1 MTISRTDHQEITL
14 NHLVAY
20 HKMFRDND
28 DNINAN
34 KIVDLYQKQKKN
46 EFVISFAGHFSAG
59 KSSMINALLQ
69 KDILPKSPIPT
80 SANIIKITSGKGVAR
95 VFFHREAPVE
105 YKEPYDIDMIK
116 EYGKDKDTIKRI
128 ELSTSEN
135 LLPNRCAIV
144 DTPGIDAADDAD
156 RLITESSLH
165 LVDALFYVMDYNHV
179 QSEVNLYFLKNIQDM
194 GIPFYIMI
202 NQVDK
207 HDEMELSFKEFETR
221 VKNTFQQWNI
231 LPKGIYFTSLMDT
244 AHKYNQFES
253 MKEKIFTLFHTGGRT
268 SNRLW
273 GSLKQII
280 ANHKTFLKQRF
291 DELTA
296 SFEGGF
302 SSDDKTKLESIKAQI
317 KSIESKSQEL
327 EQIFQRDLQTTLNN
341 AYIMPSDLRDKAA
354 LFLDSQQS
362 DFKLGLFSTKKK
374 IAKEKEKRMID
385 FLEPL
390 KKNIEANIQW
400 KLRDKFIKILK
411 ENNISD
417 PEIINKTEQLKIEYT
432 SEALLKIIKTGAKV
446 NADYVLNYTKE
457 VSADIKNKFKSQ
469 ARILLDM
476 MTQSVNEEI
485 QEKVKELEKQR
496 KALEMSSHQQEEL
509 NHYQEVLDEQTKRI
523 DNQLHHPDVSELA
536 WKSMQDCIDVR
547 NKPIKQAEN
556 PVPNVKEQS
565 KGLSEELKEE
575 TITPKRVKERSIED
589 VSGAVNQAIQTVESL
604 PGFQSI
610 VDDLKDKQHRLDNR
624 TLTIAL
630 FGAFSAG
637 KSSFANALLG
647 EGLLP
652 SSPNPTTA
660 VINRIKPVTG
670 EYTHGTVVI
679 HLKDEAT
686 LVNDL
691 ISLVKQFSPESTT
704 FFELLNWVQRNN
716 LHKNADLNKLYQ
728 AYLQAMIEGY
738 EEVKNKI
745 GEKVTI
751 SLKDFASFVTN
762 ETKACYMESVDLYY
776 DCSLTRQG
784 ITLVDTPGADS
795 VNARHTN
802 VAFDYIK
809 YADAILYVT
818 YYNHALSRADKDFLL
833 QLGRVKESFQLDKM
847 FFIINAADLAE
858 SDADLKLVMQYVE
871 DQLLQLGI
879 RFPKIFP
886 VSSKQTLENKRN
898 KQVLNSKMD
907 NFEKAFYQFIHND
920 LAQLSMESAL
930 FDIERSYQTLTHY
943 IESANLNEQEKQ
955 DYRAT
960 LLQKQESLTNTIGDI
975 DASLYNNRIEQR
987 IDKQLHYVD
996 ERLSIRFH
1004 DMFKEM
1010 FNPTTITESGKKAKE
1025 QLQRSLVNLIDY
1037 TGYELLQELRAV
1049 SLRIEAYLF
1058 ELQKEVYQDT
1068 NSKVNQIDSYFML
1081 PALENTDIQTPEY
1094 PQAFKDA
1101 NIEPFNKALSRFK
1114 GTKAFFVKNEKEVMK
1129 EAIYSILA
1137 PWIREYMN
1145 TNNDLMKSAYFG
1157 QWEKILQSMKKHI
1170 LASIDNYVEDNLSV
1184 MSDTIDLDLLQ
1195 DKQIKLSIIL
1205 DKYK

>member
-1 MTISRTDHQEITL
+1 
-14 NHLVAY
+14 
-20 HKMFRDND
+20 
-28 DNINAN
+28 
-34 KIVDLYQKQKKN
+34 
-46 EFVISFAGHFSAG
+46 
-59 KSSMINALLQ
+59 
-69 KDILPKSPIPT
+69 
-80 SANIIKITSGKGVAR
+80 
-95 VFFHREAPVE
+95 
-105 YKEPYDIDMIK
+105 
-116 EYGKDKDTIKRI
+116 
-128 ELSTSEN
+128 
-135 LLPNRCAIV
+135 
-144 DTPGIDAADDAD
+144 
-156 RLITESSLH
+156 
-165 LVDALFYVMDYNHV
+165 
-179 QSEVNLYFLKNIQDM
+179 
-194 GIPFYIMI
+194 
-202 NQVDK
+202 
-207 HDEMELSFKEFETR
+207 
-221 VKNTFQQWNI
+221 
-231 LPKGIYFTSLMDT
+231 
-244 AHKYNQFES
+244 
-253 MKEKIFTLFHTGGRT
+253 
-268 SNRLW
+268 
-273 GSLKQII
+273 
-280 ANHKTFLKQRF
+280 
-291 DELTA
+291 
-296 SFEGGF
+296 
-302 SSDDKTKLESIKAQI
+302 
-317 KSIESKSQEL
+317 
-327 EQIFQRDLQTTLNN
+327 
-341 AYIMPSDLRDKAA
+341 MPSDLRDKAA

-575 TITPKRVKERSIED
+575 TITPKRVKERSSED
-589 VSGAVNQAIQTVESL
+589 FSGAVNQAIQTVESL

-858 SDADLKLVMQYVE
+858 SDADLKLVMQY
-871 DQLLQLGI
+871 
-879 RFPKIFP
+879 
-886 VSSKQTLENKRN
+886 
-898 KQVLNSKMD
+898 
-907 NFEKAFYQFIHND
+907 
-920 LAQLSMESAL
+920 
-930 FDIERSYQTLTHY
+930 
-943 IESANLNEQEKQ
+943 
-955 DYRAT
+955 
-960 LLQKQESLTNTIGDI
+960 
-975 DASLYNNRIEQR
+975 
-987 IDKQLHYVD
+987 
-996 ERLSIRFH
+996 
-1004 DMFKEM
+1004 
-1010 FNPTTITESGKKAKE
+1010 
-1025 QLQRSLVNLIDY
+1025 
-1037 TGYELLQELRAV
+1037 
-1049 SLRIEAYLF
+1049 
-1058 ELQKEVYQDT
+1058 
-1068 NSKVNQIDSYFML
+1068 
-1081 PALENTDIQTPEY
+1081 
-1094 PQAFKDA
+1094 
-1101 NIEPFNKALSRFK
+1101 
-1114 GTKAFFVKNEKEVMK
+1114 
-1129 EAIYSILA
+1129 
-1137 PWIREYMN
+1137 
-1145 TNNDLMKSAYFG
+1145 
-1157 QWEKILQSMKKHI
+1157 
-1170 LASIDNYVEDNLSV
+1170 
-1184 MSDTIDLDLLQ
+1184 
-1195 DKQIKLSIIL
+1195 
-1205 DKYK
+1205 